1 MLDLASTLLL
11 NAVSAALILALV
23 ALGLAIIFGFM
34 GVINLAHGAF
44 LTAGAYVSWLVATEL
59 GFSFWIGVLLAPLL
73 VGIIGLL
80 VEVLIVRFLY
90 DRLLDTILATWGVS
104 LAITEGIKLAFGTTS
119 KNVNNPIGGG
129 IDLGVTVYPAYRLF
143 LMGFCLLILV
153 SVFLFFQKTDYGI
166 RLRAV
171 IQDAE
176 AASLQGLNQ
185 ERMYQ
190 LSFSFGAALA
200 GLAGAVVSP
209 ITTVDP
215 NMGVSYLV
223 ESFFAVI
230 LGGAGS
236 LLAVIPGSIIV
247 GGATNFMTFILS
259 PVQAQTIV
267 FVIVIA
273 AIVVRPEGIIP
284 QR

>member
-11 NAVSAALILALV
+11 NALSAALTLALV

-44 LTAGAYVSWLVATEL
+44 LTAGAYVAWLVATEL
-59 GFSFWIGVLLAPLL
+59 DLSFWLAVILAPII
-73 VGIIGLL
+73 VGLIGLL
-80 VEVLIVRFLY
+80 VEVLIVRYLY
-90 DRLLDTILATWGVS
+90 ERLLDTILATWGVS

-119 KNVNNPIGGG
+119 KNVPNPIGGG
-129 IDLGVTVYPAYRLF
+129 INLGVTVYPAYRLF

-153 SVFLFFQKTDYGI
+153 AVFLFFRSTDFGI

-171 IQDAE
+171 IQDAQ

-190 LSFSFGAALA
+190 LSFSFGSALA
-200 GLAGAVVSP
+200 GLAGAVVAP

-215 NMGVSYLV
+215 NMGISYLV

-236 LLAVIPGSIIV
+236 LLAVIPGSVIV
-247 GGATNFMTFILS
+247 GGATNFMTFLLS
-259 PVQAQTIV
+259 PVQAQTLV

-273 AIVVRPEGIIP
+273 AIIVRPEGIIP
-284 QR
+284 QS